1 MTVEIA
7 SSPSAPRNDDPSGSK
22 IVETA
27 FAGLRPFGASGA
39 LGRGL
44 TYNDY
49 SGVNKNGGRAV
60 VFLDDFGWILYIGAN
75 LFNCLQRSH

>member
-1 MTVEIA
+1 MAVEIA

-27 FAGLRPFGASGA
+27 FARLRPFGASGA

-44 TYNDY
+44 TYNKLVHETY
-49 SGVNKNGGRAV
+49 T
-60 VFLDDFGWILYIGAN
+60 
-75 LFNCLQRSH
+75 SHEMA